1 MTTALAFQVKPGTS
15 SPILDNKHAT
25 AVFTGSTHSFCYAT
39 TPKDCRVKT
48 SSVHTETTMS
58 HEFSTTIKQ
67 HGNLPWDSAH
77 MVLGSGYDMIT
88 REPLP
93 SAFEEVDIEDSYS
106 TETFPQVDVQA
117 QVFRDEQELTE
128 HLWSLASATSPSS
141 SLASVKSMASYIK
154 TAKCNA
160 ENACLILRCTL
171 SMPPEHFDGELDL
184 TDTARQML
192 NSSPQKFID
201 SYGEYCVTGY
211 IRQSS
216 FFAVC
221 TYNSTNVEELK
232 KFTSTLG
239 ASGSPD
245 KSKIDAASD
254 IVKGA
259 KSNSPSIRES
269 HKFNISGVEGEIGL
283 SWLENATVTEA
294 WQGFRFDYKPVPQVA
309 ILKHY
314 SSVLPGEITRP
325 TNSHEISWHINEAVW
340 KCALLQ
346 MTARSQF
353 AQQHATIVALS
364 TLSER
369 MDVLGSSKNE
379 SAVVEVKEI
388 ISKLEDLRN
397 QARKPTRPAIKA
409 EVEALA
415 ESDQERCVE

>member
-1 MTTALAFQVKPGTS
+1 
-15 SPILDNKHAT
+15 
-25 AVFTGSTHSFCYAT
+25 
-39 TPKDCRVKT
+39 
-48 SSVHTETTMS
+48 MS
-58 HEFSTTIKQ
+58 HEFSTNIKQ
-67 HGNLPWDSAH
+67 HGSLPWNSAH
-77 MVLGSGYDMIT
+77 MVLGSGYDMTT

-93 SAFEEVDIEDSYS
+93 SPFEEVDIEDSYS

-117 QVFRDEQELTE
+117 QVFRDDQELTE
-128 HLWSLASATSPSS
+128 NLWSMASASSPSS

-184 TDTARQML
+184 TETGRQML
-192 NSSPQKFID
+192 DSSPQKFID
-201 SYGEYCVTGY
+201 SYGEYCITGY
-211 IRQSS
+211 VRQSS

-221 TYNSTNVEELK
+221 TYSSTSAEELD

-245 KSKIDAASD
+245 KSKIDAASEL
-254 IVKGA
+254 VKDT
-259 KSNSPSIRES
+259 KSHSPSIRES

-294 WQGFRFDYKPVPQVA
+294 WQGFRFDYKPVPQIA

-314 SSVLPGEITRP
+314 SSVLPGEIPRP
-325 TNSHEISWHINEAVW
+325 TGSHEISWHINEAVW

-346 MTARSQF
+346 MDARSKS
-353 AQQHATIVALS
+353 AQQHATILALS
-364 TLSER
+364 TISER
-369 MDVLGSSKNE
+369 LDVLSSSKDE
-379 SAVVEVKEI
+379 ATVVEVKEI

-397 QARKPTRPAIKA
+397 QARKPARPAIKT
-409 EVEALA
+409 EVESLS
-415 ESDQERCVE
+415 ESDQKRCVE

>member
-1 MTTALAFQVKPGTS
+1 VIALAFQVKPGTS

-25 AVFTGSTHSFCYAT
+25 ALFTESTHPFRHTKDS
-39 TPKDCRVKT
+39 KDCRVT
-48 SSVHTETTMS
+48 ISSVHTATTMS
-58 HEFSTTIKQ
+58 HEFSTKIKQ
-67 HGNLPWDSAH
+67 HGSLPWDSVH

-93 SAFEEVDIEDSYS
+93 TPFEEVDVEDSYS

-128 HLWSLASATSPSS
+128 HLWSMASATSPSS
-141 SLASVKSMASYIK
+141 SLASAKSMASYVK

-184 TDTARQML
+184 TDTGRQML
-192 NSSPQKFID
+192 NSSPQKFVE
-201 SYGEYCVTGY
+201 SFGEHCITGY

-216 FFAVC
+216 FFALC
-221 TYNSTNVEELK
+221 TYSSTKAEELE
-232 KFTSTLG
+232 KFISTLG

-245 KSKIDAASD
+245 KSKIDEASD
-254 IVKGA
+254 LVKGI
-259 KSNSPSIRES
+259 KSHSPSIRES

-314 SSVLPGEITRP
+314 SSVLPGEIPRP
-325 TNSHEISWHINEAVW
+325 TRTHEVSWHINEAVW

-346 MTARSQF
+346 MAARSKSV
-353 AQQHATIVALS
+353 QQHENVVALS
-364 TLSER
+364 TISDRL
-369 MDVLGSSKNE
+369 DVLGSSKDG

-388 ISKLEDLRN
+388 ISKLEKIRN
-397 QARKPTRPAIKA
+397 HARKPTRPAIKA

-415 ESDQERCVE
+415 DSDQERCVE

>member
-1 MTTALAFQVKPGTS
+1 
-15 SPILDNKHAT
+15 
-25 AVFTGSTHSFCYAT
+25 
-39 TPKDCRVKT
+39 
-48 SSVHTETTMS
+48 MS

-67 HGNLPWDSAH
+67 HGSLPWDSAH

-93 SAFEEVDIEDSYS
+93 SAFEEVDVEDSYS

-117 QVFRDEQELTE
+117 QVFRDEQELIE

-184 TDTARQML
+184 TDTGRQML

-201 SYGEYCVTGY
+201 SYGQYCVTGY

-221 TYNSTNVEELK
+221 TYSSTNAEELE

-245 KSKIDAASD
+245 KSKIDEASD
-254 IVKGA
+254 LVKGA

-283 SWLENATVTEA
+283 SWLENATVAEA

-314 SSVLPGEITRP
+314 SSVLPGEIPRP
-325 TNSHEISWHINEAVW
+325 TKSHEISWHINEAVW

-346 MTARSQF
+346 MAARSQS
-353 AQQHATIVALS
+353 APQHATIVALS

-369 MDVLGSSKNE
+369 LDVLGSSKDE

>member
-1 MTTALAFQVKPGTS
+1 
-15 SPILDNKHAT
+15 
-25 AVFTGSTHSFCYAT
+25 VFTESTHSFCHT
-39 TPKDCRVKT
+39 TNYRDCRVKT
-48 SSVHTETTMS
+48 SPVHTETTMS

-67 HGNLPWDSAH
+67 HGSLPWDSAH

-93 SAFEEVDIEDSYS
+93 SAFEEVDVEDSYS

-184 TDTARQML
+184 TDTGRRML

-221 TYNSTNVEELK
+221 TYSSTNAEELE

-245 KSKIDAASD
+245 KSKIDEASD
-254 IVKGA
+254 LVKGA

-283 SWLENATVTEA
+283 SWLENATVTEV

-314 SSVLPGEITRP
+314 SSVLPGEIPRP
-325 TNSHEISWHINEAVW
+325 TKSHEISWHINEAVW

-346 MTARSQF
+346 MAARSQS
-353 AQQHATIVALS
+353 APQHATIVSLS
-364 TLSER
+364 NLSER
-369 MDVLGSSKNE
+369 LDVLGGSKDE

-409 EVEALA
+409 EVEAMA